1 MASASNGFEAKLRD
15 VGNRLL
21 HPPSSADELLPLL
34 EKAESYLAKVEQ
46 QPCMSTKIALS
57 TLMEALVAD
66 QILKH
71 GNGDVK
77 VSAVACI
84 SEITR
89 ITAPD
94 APYDDN
100 QMTEIFRLTVAS
112 FENLSDMRS
121 PCYSKAVS
129 ILKSVAT
136 YRWCLVMLD
145 LECDRIIIDMF
156 QLFLNV
162 IRSDHPEE
170 VFSAMETIMT
180 LVMDESEYV
189 SVELLSPILA
199 TNVSPICWRLG
210 EKAITNCAA
219 KLRPYLMEVVKYL
232 GTRLSDYAPAVATIC
247 QNESNTRQ
255 YNLNVSGSRAHLVAK
270 VFSEDV
276 VCPREVGPSGEESLK
291 SMICNDASQTKK
303 DTFIDYNSFD
313 RLNQR
318 STRKKLLVETADKPV
333 KITQKRSWKPYFLVN
348 PEEGYDYCW
357 IGRRKRANPR
367 KIITE
372 ASSI

>member
-15 VGNRLL
+15 LGNRLL
-21 HPPSSADELLPLL
+21 HPPSSADNLLPLL
-34 EKAESYLAKVEQ
+34 ECV
-46 QPCMSTKIALS
+46 
-57 TLMEALVAD
+57 
-66 QILKH
+66 
-71 GNGDVK
+71 VK

-94 APYDDN
+94 SPYNDN
-100 QMTEIFRLTVAS
+100 QMTEIFQLTVAS
-112 FENLSDMRS
+112 FENLSDMTS
-121 PCYSKAVS
+121 PWYSKAIS

-145 LECDRIIIDMF
+145 LECDQIIIDMF

-189 SVELLSPILA
+189 LVEVVSPILA

-210 EKAITNCAA
+210 EKVITNCAD
-219 KLRPYLMEVVKYL
+219 KLRPYLIEVVKCL
-232 GTRLSDYAPAVATIC
+232 GTRLSDYAPAVATIY

-255 YNLNVSGSRAHLVAK
+255 NNLNDSGSREHLEAK
-270 VFSEDV
+270 MFSEDI

-291 SMICNDASQTKK
+291 SMISNDASQTKN
-303 DTFIDYNSFD
+303 DTFIDGNPLN
-313 RLNQR
+313 RLDQH
-318 STRKKLLVETADKPV
+318 STKKLLVETTDKPV
-333 KITQKRSWKPYFLVN
+333 SIPQKRSWKPYFLVN

-372 ASSI
+372 APSI

>member
-21 HPPSSADELLPLL
+21 HPPSSAEELLPLL
-34 EKAESYLAKVEQ
+34 EVTLMLYISIYKAESYLAKVEQ
-46 QPCMSTKIALS
+46 QPCMSTKNALS

-100 QMTEIFRLTVAS
+100 QMTEIFQLTVAS

-129 ILKSVAT
+129 ILKSIAT
-136 YRWCLVMLD
+136 YRWCL
-145 LECDRIIIDMF
+145 
-156 QLFLNV
+156 
-162 IRSDHPEE
+162 
-170 VFSAMETIMT
+170 
-180 LVMDESEYV
+180 
-189 SVELLSPILA
+189 LLSPILA
-199 TNVSPICWRLG
+199 TVRKDNKNVSPICWRLG
-210 EKAITNCAA
+210 EKAITKCAA

-255 YNLNVSGSRAHLVAK
+255 YNLNVSGSRAHLVAN

-372 ASSI
+372 ASSIGTYPQNSCIT

>member
-21 HPPSSADELLPLL
+21 HPLSSADELLPLL

-57 TLMEALVAD
+57 PLMEALVTD

-71 GNGDVK
+71 GNCVVK

-94 APYDDN
+94 APYNDN
-100 QMTEIFRLTVAS
+100 QMTEIFQLTVAS
-112 FENLSDMRS
+112 FENLSDTTS
-121 PCYSKAVS
+121 PCYSKAIS

-145 LECDRIIIDMF
+145 LECDQIIIDM
-156 QLFLNV
+156 
-162 IRSDHPEE
+162 SDHPEE
-170 VFSAMETIMT
+170 VFSDMETIMT

-189 SVELLSPILA
+189 LVELVSPILA
-199 TNVSPICWRLG
+199 TVRKDNKRLG
-210 EKAITNCAA
+210 EKVITNCAA
-219 KLRPYLMEVVKYL
+219 KLRPYLIEVVKCL
-232 GTRLSDYAPAVATIC
+232 GTRLSDYAPAVATIY
-247 QNESNTRQ
+247 QNESNTQ
-255 YNLNVSGSRAHLVAK
+255 QNNLNDSGSREHLEAK
-270 VFSEDV
+270 MFSEDI

-291 SMICNDASQTKK
+291 SMISNDASQTKN
-303 DTFIDYNSFD
+303 DTFIDRNPLN
-313 RLNQR
+313 RLDQH
-318 STRKKLLVETADKPV
+318 SAKKLLVETTDKPV
-333 KITQKRSWKPYFLVN
+333 SIPQKRSWKPYFLVN

-357 IGRRKRANPR
+357 IGRRKRADPR

-372 ASSI
+372 APSI